1 MGNKKM
7 FQVSTLQTLMLGYS
21 RAVISVEELLT
32 HGDTG
37 LGTFAN
43 VDGEMILLDGICYRA
58 MQNGDIKE
66 AESERG
72 VPFSVVSSMTE
83 DFSTS
88 ENVSADFGLIDS
100 MDRLKTVLNNKI
112 IALSG
117 RNSMCM
123 ARIEGEFERVLA
135 RSVSACE
142 NDHTDLNTILKKN
155 QRVFAFEKIKGILVC
170 VCFPDYMDG
179 INAVGWHVHFISEDR
194 KYGGHVLDVV
204 MKSGKGIISKI
215 DSLEIKLPDDPVF
228 DAYSLKQVS
237 EEEVKAAEQGSGVE

>member
-83 DFSTS
+83 DISAS

-112 IALSG
+112 IDLSG

-123 ARIEGEFERVLA
+123 ARIEGEFERVFA

-142 NDHTDLNTILKKN
+142 NDHTDLNMILKKN

-179 INAVGWHVHFISEDR
+179 INAAGWHVHFISEDR

-215 DSLEIKLPDDPVF
+215 DSLEITLPDDPVF

-237 EEEVKAAEQGSGVE
+237 EEEVKAAEQGSGV